1 MTLFAML
8 KLWFGFRVL
17 DGKNADESLG
27 WLGETKDLFSATLLS
42 LFTPFIQFVRIDCM
56 YILKVCDESTLQH
69 PSPFSQCALV
79 KAQVDLLSLSF
90 PLICPDLLL
99 KIASLHKQDFCLP
112 DVVASDI
119 ATNAHLSL
127 GSLPFFTAPVVI
139 THVPTEK
146 KMVQSMALIVA
157 NCFFS
162 HYFRFLF
169 FGNSP
174 PRPHEMSILWLCSVI
189 SLTRCTVP
197 ALSSQT

>member
-1 MTLFAML
+1 MAIYKIVLKKRIKNQSGQCCCQSKGRGFQESQVWFFCMCGIPVTLFAML

-42 LFTPFIQFVRIDCM
+42 LFTPLIQFVRIDCM

-79 KAQVDLLSLSF
+79 KAQVYLLSLSF

-119 ATNAHLSL
+119 ATNAHLFL
-127 GSLPFFTAPVVI
+127 GLLPFFTAPVVI

-146 KMVQSMALIVA
+146 KD
-157 NCFFS
+157 
-162 HYFRFLF
+162 
-169 FGNSP
+169 G
-174 PRPHEMSILWLCSVI
+174 SINGTHCS
-189 SLTRCTVP
+189 
-197 ALSSQT
+197 